1 MKALALISE
10 IPYSF
15 QILTLLLLYFL
26 EVGFSILT
34 SFFLADKDRR
44 ERNADLLLF
53 FPELSSMVHKRKPQ
67 VPVFPGP

>member
-1 MKALALISE
+1 MSTSGMKALALISE

-53 FPELSSMVHKRKPQ
+53 FS
-67 VPVFPGP
+67 

>member
-34 SFFLADKDRR
+34 SFFLADQDRR

-53 FPELSSMVHKRKPQ
+53 FS
-67 VPVFPGP
+67 